1 MPRNKKKAIKAH
13 FERRSIER
21 IGVLLDE
28 KELVKKIQANQLEF
42 VERQSNRVTVF
53 RHSFNGET
61 YRLVY
66 DKLRKQIITVLFE
79 KKEA

>member
-1 MPRNKKKAIKAH
+1 MARSKKKALKAH

-21 IGVLLDE
+21 IGVLLNE
-28 KELVKKIQANQLEF
+28 KELIKKIQANELEF

-53 RHSFNGET
+53 RYKFKGEN

-66 DKLRKQIITVLFE
+66 DKTRKQIITVLFE